1 AAPLTSVDLLLSSG
15 DEIVIEERSATSL
28 ISGIIT
34 EKGVITKSG
43 SDSFDIKG
51 FVQKTMSSN

>member
-1 AAPLTSVDLLLSSG
+1 FDVTPA
-15 DEIVIEERSATSL
+15 SL